1 MFMNF
6 LLTQRHLYTRFSSL
20 QKWSSRNL
28 ISSHLFALLRSSMRS
43 SECLC
48 RSELFLVTLSSVS
61 RRFSTRCL
69 NSASLDE
76 EEDDDPVGLGS
87 GQIKNHMT
95 LLLRGRLN

>member
-6 LLTQRHLYTRFSSL
+6 LLTQRHLYTRFSLL

-48 RSELFLVTLSSVS
+48 RSELFLVTLSKVS

-69 NSASLDE
+69 NSASLE
-76 EEDDDPVGLGS
+76 EEEEVDDPVGLGN
-87 GQIKNHMT
+87 GQIKNHMMK
-95 LLLRGRLN
+95 GC